1 MILAASDPTAVETL
15 ADAVRAGRP
24 VVMPTDTVYG
34 LAALATDSAA
44 IDALFELKNRPAER
58 AIAVLVADTAQ
69 AATIAHTTRDERL
82 LMDRFWPGALTVVV
96 HRRTEVLA
104 IGPADGTIGLRSPDD
119 QFALALLRAV
129 GPLATTSANLSGEP
143 TPTHAAT
150 AVASLTGEVQWAVD
164 GGVRSGSASTVV
176 RIGPDGPEIL
186 RAGPIGEAEISSAL
200 A

>member
-34 LAALATDSAA
+34 LAALAADSAA